1 MTMPT
6 NNREALLLAHKLAIT
21 APDEDSFYK
30 VAPMIEDLSRTI
42 NKKEIKEIIFEA
54 IAKYAEIKISNS
66 QSATSWRDVNL
77 MPQISPD
84 YQRLISQW
92 A

>member
-1 MTMPT
+1 MGIK

-54 IAKYAEIKISNS
+54 IAKYAKMEICNS
-66 QSATSWRDVNL
+66 QSATSWLDINL

>member
-1 MTMPT
+1 
-6 NNREALLLAHKLAIT
+6 
-21 APDEDSFYK
+21 
-30 VAPMIEDLSRTI
+30 MIEDLSRTI

-54 IAKYAEIKISNS
+54 IAKYAEIKINNS